1 MVHSVEGS
9 EIDVD
14 VNGREPGIQHC
25 TIQVGPSDYAT
36 SYIFDTSTCR
46 MTGMKDIS
54 FPKAQ
59 RVFPTYGMDDK
70 TDLLIIR
77 SKLTFHT
84 RSINRDPTTYVRWMA
99 IVFFDVTLGFLQGED
114 ADDFNPDR
122 FLGNLPSELAA
133 DTKDGASFFF
143 YRTRLLRDFWFARY
157 RR

>member
-1 MVHSVEGS
+1 
-9 EIDVD
+9 
-14 VNGREPGIQHC
+14 
-25 TIQVGPSDYAT
+25 
-36 SYIFDTSTCR
+36 

-59 RVFPTYGMDDK
+59 CVFPTYGMADK

-77 SKLTFHT
+77 SKLTFT
-84 RSINRDPTTYVRWMA
+84 LGLSIVIVPPMCVSTMA
-99 IVFFDVTLGFLQGED
+99 IVCFDVTLGFLQGED

-143 YRTRLLRDFWFARY
+143 T
-157 RR
+157 